1 MMTDKER
8 MLKAAR
14 GEWADRLPWIPRID
28 LWYNA
33 NSLQGTL
40 PAKYGKE
47 ATLDEIADDIG
58 GGHHKIVP
66 EYKRSHGVCKINDY
80 FSSTCEC
87 LPCFVKC
94 SLNLDNVSLK
104 DDGELI
110 ITSISTT
117 MRDPTSL
124 SII

>member
-8 MLKAAR
+8 MFKAAR
-14 GEWADRLPWIPRID
+14 GEWADRPPWIPRID

-40 PAKYGKE
+40 PAKYGK
-47 ATLDEIADDIG
+47 D
-58 GGHHKIVP
+58 
-66 EYKRSHGVCKINDY
+66 
-80 FSSTCEC
+80 
-87 LPCFVKC
+87 
-94 SLNLDNVSLK
+94 
-104 DDGELI
+104 
-110 ITSISTT
+110 